1 MQARCAILPVQ
12 HDRVDALGWSAHIHA
27 AAARGARLL
36 TLWGNEARDTSS
48 GGMSLYACWLE
59 AQSLSLLQLD
69 LAPGVMHYPGLHA
82 EFPVADRLQR
92 ALRDLL
98 GVQAQGMDPRPW
110 LRHTA
115 WSADVHPLRHGTELP
130 QTPCGQAQAE
140 HYAFVPVDGDGVH
153 EVAVGPVHAGVIEP
167 GQFRFSIVGEKIL
180 RLEER
185 FGFTHKGVE
194 KRFEGMTLQDGVRLA
209 ARLSGDS
216 AVANAWAYCM
226 ACETLA
232 GVQPPPRALALRA
245 LLLER
250 ERLANHLG
258 DIGAIA
264 NDGGFGFALAQFS
277 RLKEDVLRLNV
288 RVFGARYPMDAV
300 QLGGVGFDLDAD
312 AVAMLHSQ
320 GVLLGVEVRRLKDIL
335 DQHEGL
341 QNRFQTTGRV
351 SPELAARLGM
361 LGLAARA
368 SGQAL
373 DLRTAAGFAPY
384 AALGV
389 EVAQAQEGD
398 VGARVAVRFAEVF
411 TALRLCSDLLAS
423 LPGGSVRADWPQTV
437 APGLALGLVEGWRG
451 PQCIALET
459 DTQGRIARCHPH
471 DPSWQNWPAIEWAVI
486 GDIVPD
492 FPLINKSFNLSYSG
506 HDL

>member
-1 MQARCAILPVQ
+1 MQARCAILPLE
-12 HDRVDALGWSAHIHA
+12 HHRVDALGWSAQAQA
-27 AAARGARLL
+27 ALERGARLL
-36 TLWGNEARDTSS
+36 TLWGKDASATQP
-48 GGMSLYACWLE
+48 GATSLYACWLQ
-59 AQSLSLLQLD
+59 AHGLTLVQLD
-69 LAPGVMHYPGLHA
+69 LAPDVMHYPGLHTG
-82 EFPVADRLQR
+82 FPVAERLQR

-98 GVQAQGMDPRPW
+98 GVQALGMDARPW

-115 WSADVHPLRHGTELP
+115 WPAQVHPLRRGAQLP
-130 QTPCGQAQAE
+130 QPPCGQAQAE

-153 EVAVGPVHAGVIEP
+153 EVPVGPVHAGVIEP

-185 FGFTHKGVE
+185 LGFTHKGVE

-264 NDGGFGFALAQFS
+264 NDGGFGFALAQFG
-277 RLKEDVLRLNV
+277 RLKEDMLRLNL

-300 QLGGVGFDLDAD
+300 QPGGVGLDLDAD
-312 AVAMLHSQ
+312 AVAMLHNQ
-320 GVLLGVEVRRLKDIL
+320 GVLLGVEVLRLKDIL

-341 QNRFQTTGRV
+341 QDRFRTTGRV
-351 SPELAARLGM
+351 EPDLAARLGM
-361 LGLAARA
+361 IGLAGRA

-373 DLRTAAGFAPY
+373 DLRTLPQFAPY

-389 EVAQAQEGD
+389 EPAQAQEGD

-411 TALRLCSDLLAS
+411 TALRLCGDVLSS
-423 LPGGSVRADWPQTV
+423 LPEGGVRADWPQSV
-437 APGLALGLVEGWRG
+437 SAGLALGLVEGWRG

-459 DTQGRIARCHPH
+459 DAQGRIARCHPH